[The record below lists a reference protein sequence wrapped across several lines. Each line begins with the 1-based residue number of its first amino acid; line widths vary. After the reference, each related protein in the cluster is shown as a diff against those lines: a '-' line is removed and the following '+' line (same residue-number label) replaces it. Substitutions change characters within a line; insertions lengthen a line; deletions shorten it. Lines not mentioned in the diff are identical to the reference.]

1 MFQSFLH
8 AFLIRQY
15 VAIKAFPF
23 VCLCLPF
30 IYLLFFKCHYWSMRF
45 IFKNIQHKINIFLFL
60 VTHKKDALFMYEI
73 LQLTLLQKYLFRVF
87 KRRCLNEIMIVQSFE
102 RTLRREPRLNLQIDS
117 SRAERSQSV
126 SSIEVDIP
134 VPTVD
139 SKGLVGGGGGG
150 GNGDAL

>member
-1 MFQSFLH
+1 
-8 AFLIRQY
+8 
-15 VAIKAFPF
+15 
-23 VCLCLPF
+23 
-30 IYLLFFKCHYWSMRF
+30 
-45 IFKNIQHKINIFLFL
+45 
-60 VTHKKDALFMYEI
+60 MYEI

-87 KRRCLNEIMIVQSFE
+87 KRRCWIEIMIVQSFE

-150 GNGDAL
+150 GNGDATEIKDKVRYFLDF